1 VPQEEAREEDA
12 AQSGIP
18 DEQEFVSYQQ
28 WGLDF
33 FAEAVSE
40 ERILGAVNN
49 IAGQPIDFGPIGVG
63 PGKIAKVRA
72 FGAIGAAT
80 AQRIDAPET
89 QARGSAATDRE
100 ISYRVELPVDLTFE
114 LNLQVET
121 HTFHADLLVPLT
133 LTARAVEG
141 VRIFI
146 VVTPPRSSE
155 VQVRVQA
162 EGIRASIMQRVANI
176 EGELRRFVAR
186 YVAREV
192 SKPHIEAARLV
203 DVAAAIDRAWAAI
216 SPEPTQRALRG
227 TVTDDLNEA
236 LETEIRENEET
247 FLEM

>member
-1 VPQEEAREEDA
+1 MTSAGGATPGED
-12 AQSGIP
+12 
-18 DEQEFVSYQQ
+18 EFVSYEQ
-28 WGLDF
+28 WGADF
-33 FAEAVSE
+33 FAEAVSG

-72 FGAIGAAT
+72 FGDIGAAT
-80 AQRIDAPET
+80 AKRID
-89 QARGSAATDRE
+89 GDE

-141 VRIFI
+141 VRVFI
-146 VVTPPRSSE
+146 AVTPPRSSE
-155 VQVRVQA
+155 VEVRVQA
-162 EGIRASIMQRVANI
+162 DGIRASIMQRVANI

-192 SKPHIEAARLV
+192 AKPHIEAARV
-203 DVAAAIDRAWAAI
+203 IDVAGAIDRAWSHI
-216 SPEPTQRALRG
+216 SPEASQRA
-227 TVTDDLNEA
+227 VTDDLNEA
-236 LETEIRENEET
+236 LESEIRENEDT
-247 FLEM
+247 FLDM

>member
-1 VPQEEAREEDA
+1 MPV
-12 AQSGIP
+12 G
-18 DEQEFVSYQQ
+18 DEEFVSYER
-28 WGLDF
+28 WGADF
-33 FAEAVSE
+33 FAEAVSS

-80 AQRIDAPET
+80 AVRVDAPDIT
-89 QARGSAATDRE
+89 
-100 ISYRVELPVDLTFE
+100 YRVELPVDLTFE

-121 HTFHADLLVPLT
+121 HTFHAELLVPLT

-141 VRIFI
+141 VRVFI
-146 VVTPPRSSE
+146 VVTPPHSSE

-162 EGIRASIMQRVANI
+162 DGIRASIMQRVANI

-192 SKPHIEAARLV
+192 SKPHIEAARLI
-203 DVAAAIDRAWAAI
+203 DVAAAIDRAWAHI
-216 SPEPTQRALRG
+216 SPEPTQRAMRV

-236 LETEIRENEET
+236 LESEIRENEDT